1 MPLSN
6 TEQLG
11 LIAVGSGDANHYNSK
26 VGTLFLSHIADV
38 IVKLLSRL
46 HYTTH

>member
-6 TEQLG
+6 SEQLG
-11 LIAVGSGDANHYNSK
+11 LIAVGSSDANHYNSK

-46 HYTTH
+46 HYATH